1 MFIYHWDA
9 DLQETSRIFLF
20 SQAFNSVG
28 FGTMKKLPPSMHLD
42 QSKESGRLLS
52 LMLASV
58 VRTCGIELLVP
69 STICAGF
76 EARQMCRCRRT
87 SWTMVKLL

>member
-20 SQAFNSVG
+20 SQAFNSVS

-58 VRTCGIELLVP
+58 VRSAASSFWFPALSVQALRQDR
-69 STICAGF
+69 CADAEEHRG
-76 EARQMCRCRRT
+76 R
-87 SWTMVKLL
+87 W